1 MGLTFLTLHLNFCIY
16 TNTENAGRKT
26 MPVGQ
31 DFITLKF
38 VGVQGNEWGV
48 SALIVTAAG
57 QAAPTVTAA
66 GKAASVEKLMDLP
79 ISGNTVWRCGIS
91 IALSAKAQNISYAV
105 NGKSATISVPV
116 VGAMPCMAY
125 ASCNGFSSPG
135 LMKKITDK
143 NALWKRLTALHT
155 KRELT
160 RDQAHGPF
168 HVLLMGGDQIY
179 SDAIWVLCPSLKAW
193 CELTLAERTKSPF
206 SAAMKAEVTAFF
218 ENTYLERW
226 AQPEV
231 AAMMA
236 SVPSIMMWDDHDIFD
251 GWGSYPN
258 DLHYSDVYQ
267 GIYAIAKDYFSI
279 FQQHSAPGTV
289 PPCCMSGQDAYTNT
303 YNIGGLALLA
313 LDMRSERQPE
323 LKRGAQYWPEQV
335 VSQKSWGAVFAWLSD
350 MESPATAPK
359 HLMVMTSIPVVHPDF
374 NLIEKLMSVLPG
386 QQEIEDDL
394 RDHWTS
400 TPHRQERL
408 RFIKRLLEFSAKSG
422 CRVTLVSG
430 DVHVAAVGV
439 IESDRNDVAPNARVI
454 NQLTSSGIV
463 HPSPPGMALFFL
475 EQVSAN
481 IETVDRGITA
491 QMYEF
496 PATNNRFIGARNV
509 LTIEPDDVSR
519 LWANWWVEGEPN
531 PYTKVIHPVQMTTL
545 DNFVEPSSVPQ

>member
-1 MGLTFLTLHLNFCIY
+1 
-16 TNTENAGRKT
+16 

-38 VGVQGNEWGV
+38 VGVQGDAWGV
-48 SALIVTAAG
+48 SALIVTPAG
-57 QAAPTVTAA
+57 QPAPTVTVG
-66 GKAASVEKLMDLP
+66 GKAASVDKLMDLP
-79 ISGNTVWRCGIS
+79 VSGNTAWRCGMS
-91 IALSAKAQNISYAV
+91 VPLTNKAQNISYAV

-125 ASCNGFSSPG
+125 ASCNGFSDPA
-135 LMKKITDK
+135 LMKKVADK

-168 HVLLMGGDQIY
+168 HLLLMGGDQIY
-179 SDAIWVLCPSLKAW
+179 SDALWVLCPSLKTW
-193 CELTLAERTKSPF
+193 GELTQAERTKSPF
-206 SAAMKAEVTAFF
+206 TADMKTEVTAFF
-218 ENTYLERW
+218 EKTYLERW

-231 AAMMA
+231 AEVMG

-251 GWGSYPN
+251 GWGSYPK

-267 GIYAIAKDYFSI
+267 GIYLIAKDYFSI
-279 FQQHSAPGTV
+279 FQQHSVPGTV

-303 YNIGGLALLA
+303 YTIGGLALLA

-323 LKRGAQYWPEQV
+323 SQRGPQYWPEQV
-335 VSQKSWGAVFAWLSD
+335 VSQKSWNAVFAWLGD
-350 MESPATAPK
+350 MESAAVAPK
-359 HLMVMTSIPVVHPDF
+359 HLIVMTSIPVVHPDF
-374 NLIEKLMSVLPG
+374 NLIENLLNILPG

-400 TPHRQERL
+400 VPHKQERL
-408 RFIKRLLEFSAKSG
+408 RFIKRLLDFSAKSG

-463 HPSPPGMALFFL
+463 HPTPAGMALFFL
-475 EQVSAN
+475 EQVSDK

-496 PATNNRFIGARNV
+496 PATSHRFIGARNV
-509 LTIEPDDVSR
+509 LTIEPDEVSR
-519 LWANWWVEGEPN
+519 LWANWWVEDEPN
-531 PYTKVIHPVQMTTL
+531 PFTKVIHTVQMTSQ
-545 DNFVEPSSVPQ
+545 DNFVEPFSAPK